1 MKDRQDLEQ
10 SQGDQESVTELL
22 RRWSQGDGRALDA
35 LVPVIYGE
43 LKVIALRY
51 LRNEQAE
58 TLPCT
63 ALVHETYLRLVD
75 QTQVEWNGRAHFF
88 GAAANVM
95 RRVLVDRARR
105 RNAAKRGGD
114 GPPPGDLACVT
125 VAVDVGLDVIDLHDA
140 LAEHEGIDP
149 ESART
154 LELRY
159 FAGLSVVETAIVMNT
174 SPATIKRQWSLAR
187 AWLYRRLKGEAP
199 PD

>member
-1 MKDRQDLEQ
+1 MPELRDLAK
-10 SQGDQESVTELL
+10 SPGNQESVTELL
-22 RRWSQGDGRALDA
+22 RRWSEGDGQALEA

-75 QTQVEWNGRAHFF
+75 QTHVGWNGRAHFF

-95 RRVLVDRARR
+95 RRILVDRARHR
-105 RNAAKRGGD
+105 KAVKRGGD
-114 GPPPGDLACVT
+114 GPAPGDLAGVT
-125 VAVDVGLDVIDLHDA
+125 VAVDADLDMIDLHDA
-140 LAEHEGIDP
+140 LTEYEGIDP

-159 FAGLSVVETAIVMNT
+159 FAGLSVEETAIVMNT
-174 SPATIKRQWSLAR
+174 SPATVKRQWSLAR

-199 PD
+199 PE

>member
-1 MKDRQDLEQ
+1 MGEEPHPD
-10 SQGDQESVTELL
+10 GFVTILL
-22 RRWSQGDGRALDA
+22 HRWSKGDDSALDQ
-35 LVPVIYGE
+35 LVPIIYQE
-43 LKVIALRY
+43 LKAIAIRY

-63 ALVHETYLRLVD
+63 ALVHETYLRLTA
-75 QTQVEWNGRAHFF
+75 QTNMDWDGRAHFF

-95 RRVLVDRARR
+95 RRILVDRARQR
-105 RNAAKRGGD
+105 RAAKRGGGD
-114 GPPPGDLACVT
+114 GRSMEDLSVVT
-125 VAVDVGLDVIDLHDA
+125 VAVDAGLDVIDLHGA
-140 LAEHEGIDP
+140 LAEYEGIDP

-159 FAGLSVVETAIVMNT
+159 FAGLSVEETAVVMNT
-174 SPATIKRQWSLAR
+174 SPSTVKRQWSLAR